1 MYQIVLEDIH
11 RHASRAQNA
20 EEQYLEM
27 LVKMKTEQQIQDGTK
42 IKVELQRVE
51 RRLSEITA
59 VIKRLY
65 EDLALGRIS
74 DERYEDMYQGLD
86 QEEREL
92 KSKQETLKEQWEK
105 TQETFQNVEKFIPLI
120 KKYTDIQELNAYIL
134 NELIERIVVHEKVV
148 DEDGNKTQK
157 VEIYYKFVGT
167 AVE

>member
-1 MYQIVLEDIH
+1 M
-11 RHASRAQNA
+11 
-20 EEQYLEM
+20 
-27 LVKMKTEQQIQDGTK
+27 
-42 IKVELQRVE
+42 
-51 RRLSEITA
+51 
-59 VIKRLY
+59 
-65 EDLALGRIS
+65 GRIS
-74 DERYEDMYQGLD
+74 DERYEDMYRGLD

-92 KSKQETLKEQWEK
+92 KSKLETLKEQWAK
-105 TQETFQNVEKFIPLI
+105 TQEVFQNVEKFIPLI

>member
-1 MYQIVLEDIH
+1 MYQIVLEDIR

-27 LVKMKTEQQIQDGTK
+27 LVKMKTDQQKQDGTK

-92 KSKQETLKEQWEK
+92 KSKQETLKEQWER
-105 TQETFQNVEKFIPLI
+105 TQEAFQNVEKFIPLI

>member
-1 MYQIVLEDIH
+1 
-11 RHASRAQNA
+11 
-20 EEQYLEM
+20 M
-27 LVKMKTEQQIQDGTK
+27 LVKLKTDQQKQDGTK

-86 QEEREL
+86 REEREL
-92 KSKQETLKEQWEK
+92 KIKQETLKEQWEK
-105 TQETFQNVEKFIPLI
+105 TQEVFQNVEKFIPLI